1 MKLKDK
7 KMTDKLTALRVEF
20 GLTQA
25 ELARAVGVSRQ
36 TVSRWER
43 GFIVPSTANLI
54 SLGCLYGL
62 PLDELMNEEP
72 DGEEEPA
79 APEALKAPETEAAEM
94 EEPDGE
100 KKPAA
105 PEALKAP
112 EAETAEME
120 ELDATP
126 VPRRPVFRRV
136 WAAALAGCILL
147 TGISTGIAIGV
158 TVLKEPEKP
167 SDSLVIIS
175 QDDLEWEDIDLTE
188 VINMSE
194 EDSGIIF
201 TKSDKE

>member
-72 DGEEEPA
+72 DGE
-79 APEALKAPETEAAEM
+79 
-94 EEPDGE
+94 

-147 TGISTGIAIGV
+147 TGISIGIAIGV